1 MWFPHYL
8 CSMTRWN
15 SCNRDRSGWELSP
28 LDCISWDEYN
38 ISLTLDQYGYLLL
51 YTTPE
56 SLWKLDLSDI
66 PVSLLVVDECHC
78 VTSWGYGFRKA
89 YLELSDFVDSLS
101 HRPQVIA
108 LTATAPIADR
118 EQINQLLH
126 MKHVREHTVSL
137 YRPKLTFSAYF
148 FVSEDASQKKLKH
161 LLKRH
166 MKSGDGS
173 CIIYCNTKKHADTI
187 YDLIK
192 TWYPDQVAICRSN
205 LPNKER
211 KQNERAFMRGD
222 RRIMVATSAFGMG
235 INKSDVRL
243 IIHYN
248 LPLSLIDYCQQ
259 AERAGRDGGK
269 ARCILLYNKSD
280 YDLNRYVIEQNQEP
294 RALDYS
300 LKALDEMKEY
310 ADSDKGYMVQRMLA
324 ALGEQLD
331 KPCGRCTASR

>member
-8 CSMTRWN
+8 CSMTRRN

-38 ISLTLDQYGYLLL
+38 ISLALDQYGYLLL

-89 YLELSDFVDSLS
+89 YLELSDFLDSLS

-148 FVSEDASQKKLKH
+148 LSQKMPV
-161 LLKRH
+161 R
-166 MKSGDGS
+166 KS
-173 CIIYCNTKKHADTI
+173 
-187 YDLIK
+187 
-192 TWYPDQVAICRSN
+192 
-205 LPNKER
+205 
-211 KQNERAFMRGD
+211 
-222 RRIMVATSAFGMG
+222 
-235 INKSDVRL
+235 
-243 IIHYN
+243 
-248 LPLSLIDYCQQ
+248 
-259 AERAGRDGGK
+259 
-269 ARCILLYNKSD
+269 
-280 YDLNRYVIEQNQEP
+280 
-294 RALDYS
+294 
-300 LKALDEMKEY
+300 
-310 ADSDKGYMVQRMLA
+310 
-324 ALGEQLD
+324 
-331 KPCGRCTASR
+331 